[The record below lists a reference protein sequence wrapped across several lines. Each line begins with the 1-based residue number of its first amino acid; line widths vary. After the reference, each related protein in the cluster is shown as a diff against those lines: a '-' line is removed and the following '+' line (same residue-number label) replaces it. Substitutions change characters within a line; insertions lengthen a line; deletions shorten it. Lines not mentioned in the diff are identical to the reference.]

1 MVFRYID
8 HYPDLYNRF
17 PITQWTSV
25 TTDAGSYNRVL
36 GGNDFMFQ
44 QIELGG
50 DRVLE
55 AKVPGYDKDGVEVY
69 FDERTNTVHA
79 RGQMVRA
86 NDDLSFDIQQT
97 LDEGWD
103 VRSSRVCNGILTVT
117 LKEVDRKESMRK
129 VKVE

>member
-1 MVFRYID
+1 
-8 HYPDLYNRF
+8 
-17 PITQWTSV
+17 
-25 TTDAGSYNRVL
+25 
-36 GGNDFMFQ
+36 MFQ

-79 RGQMVRA
+79 YGQMVRA

-97 LDEGWD
+97 IDEGWD